1 MKNVII
7 ITGAGRRI
15 GLALAQS
22 LAMRGENLLISYRYP
37 YPQLEQL
44 PANVSKIQADFS
56 TLSGIEHFIQQVKK
70 QCSSIRAIIHNASA
84 WQAETSE
91 ADLLQDQQLF
101 QSLMRIHAELP
112 YLLNRQF
119 ADLLIQYAHQQQRP
133 ADIIHLTDFVALKGS
148 QKHLAYAASKAALEN
163 LTLSFAAKYAPLIKV
178 NSIAPALIAFNDND
192 PPEYQQQSKQK
203 SVMQKV
209 GGYAEIIKAVD
220 YLLSSE
226 YVTGETLQVTGGRH
240 LK

>member
-15 GLALAQS
+15 GLALTQTF
-22 LAMRGENLLISYRYP
+22 AMRGENVLISYRHP
-37 YPQLEQL
+37 YPELQQL
-44 PANVSKIQADFS
+44 PANVTQIQADFS
-56 TLSGIEHFIQQVKK
+56 TLEGIETFIQYIKAK
-70 QCSSIRAIIHNASA
+70 CHSIRAIIHNASA
-84 WQAETSE
+84 WQAEQDHNT
-91 ADLLQDQQLF
+91 LQQDDQLF
-101 QSLMRIHAELP
+101 HILMRIHAELP
-112 YLLNRQF
+112 YLLNRQLAPQLQQF
-119 ADLLIQYAHQQQRP
+119 AQEQHRP

-148 QKHLAYAASKAALEN
+148 KKHLAYAASKAALEN

-178 NSIAPALIAFNDND
+178 NSIAPALIAFNDDD
-192 PPEYQQQSKQK
+192 PAEYRQQAIQK

-209 GGYAEIIKAVD
+209 GGYQEMIKAVD

-226 YVTGETLQVTGGRH
+226 YITGETLQITGGRH

>member
-15 GLALAQS
+15 GLALAQTF
-22 LAMRGENLLISYRYP
+22 AMRGENLLISYRQHYP
-37 YPQLEQL
+37 EVDQL
-44 PANVSKIQADFS
+44 PANVSKVYADFS
-56 TLSGIEHFIQQVKK
+56 TLEGIEAFIQQVKS
-70 QCSSIRAIIHNASA
+70 QCQSLRAIIHNASD
-84 WQAETSE
+84 WQAEQENST
-91 ADLLQDQQLF
+91 LQQDHQLF
-101 QSLMRIHAELP
+101 QQMLHIHAELP
-112 YLLNRQF
+112 YLLNRHLVE
-119 ADLLIQYAHQQQRP
+119 LLQNYAQETQRP
-133 ADIIHLTDFVALKGS
+133 ADILHLTDFVALKGS

-178 NSIAPALIAFNDND
+178 NTIAPVLIAFHDHD
-192 PPEYQQQSKQK
+192 AEEYRKKAIQK

-209 GGYAEIIKAVD
+209 GGYTEIVKAVD

-226 YVTGETLQVTGGRH
+226 YITGETLQITGGRH